1 LYSIGSPT
9 SRPGRRH
16 RQRHAPRPEQG
27 GQPPHDGLRGAALVE
42 QLAEHGAEHQHEH
55 HAPHRRPDAA
65 EHRREHVERRHPVQ
79 EPDGERREQEREE
92 RVEPHHEHEEQHERD
107 PGGNPEEWHRVRGG
121 RWGRPA
127 AAVGPGMVIVVMGPS
142 GSGKTTVGTR
152 LAAELGWPFH
162 DGDDFHPPENVARMR
177 AGLALGD
184 PERAPWLAA
193 LGALVARTVAAGRS
207 AVLACSALRQG
218 YRRTLAAGVPEAAR
232 PAAVRFVYLRADEAL
247 LAERLARRPGHFFDP
262 ALLPTQLAALEEPG
276 GAGEPAP
283 VLTVD
288 AAADPTTLVGTIRAT
303 LGV

>member
-1 LYSIGSPT
+1 
-9 SRPGRRH
+9 
-16 RQRHAPRPEQG
+16 
-27 GQPPHDGLRGAALVE
+27 
-42 QLAEHGAEHQHEH
+42 
-55 HAPHRRPDAA
+55 
-65 EHRREHVERRHPVQ
+65 
-79 EPDGERREQEREE
+79 
-92 RVEPHHEHEEQHERD
+92 
-107 PGGNPEEWHRVRGG
+107 
-121 RWGRPA
+121 
-127 AAVGPGMVIVVMGPS
+127 MVIVVMGPS

-247 LAERLARRPGHFFDP
+247 LAERLARRPG
-262 ALLPTQLAALEEPG
+262 ALLRPGAPAHAARRAR
-276 GAGEPAP
+276 GAGRRRRARPRPHRGRGRGPDDAGRHDPRYARRVSARPAARGCVPAP
-283 VLTVD
+283 GARPPDDATRTSPARVD
-288 AAADPTTLVGTIRAT
+288 
-303 LGV
+303 